1 MKEWHG
7 WLFTT
12 LGGVFLVLVL
22 TNVYLFTSNRSL
34 QLDVNNRQ
42 QFITQSVQLEQL
54 NKEIIVALA
63 NLAVRD
69 KDPALSE
76 LLTTHGITVSAT
88 PNAGA
93 APVERAATPGD
104 ASRK

>member
-1 MKEWHG
+1 MKDWQT
-7 WLFTT
+7 WLLTA
-12 LGGVFLVLVL
+12 LGGVFVALVL
-22 TNVYLFTSNRSL
+22 TNVYLFSSNRSL

-69 KDPALSE
+69 KDPVLSE
-76 LLTTHGITVSAT
+76 LLTTHGITVSTT
-88 PNAGA
+88 PNPGTAAA
-93 APVERAATPGD
+93 APTSGRN
-104 ASRK
+104 

>member
-1 MKEWHG
+1 MKEWQT
-7 WLFTT
+7 WLFTA

-42 QFITQSVQLEQL
+42 QFIAQSVQLEQL

-63 NLAVRD
+63 NLSVRD
-69 KDPALSE
+69 KDPVLSD
-76 LLTTHGITVSAT
+76 LLTTHGITVSTT
-88 PNAGA
+88 PNPA
-93 APVERAATPGD
+93 AAAVVPT
-104 ASRK
+104 SVRK